1 MCYSGVNW
9 PGSMGDLEVAD
20 VVSITALLQFN
31 VVLVTNVVLLV
42 RVFVEHDPKTNRIFN
57 TEEANRF
64 SFFLI

>member
-1 MCYSGVNW
+1 MCCSGANW
-9 PGSMGDLEVAD
+9 LGFMVDPVVAD

-31 VVLVTNVVLLV
+31 AVLVTNVVLLV
-42 RVFVEHDPKTNRIFN
+42 MVSVEHDPKTTRIFN